1 LNMENWTRW
10 NRSGP
15 ANPIF
20 LCAYLCVRELPGRGS
35 HVKDLTISRGSRCSS
50 PRCGEALYA
59 VRVLAKQPAFA
70 NVKLPAREYSRT
82 VDVTPF
88 LFPPHWRPYGTAMN
102 VTTLPGRVVLPH
114 T

>member
-1 LNMENWTRW
+1 MENWTRW

-59 VRVLAKQPAFA
+59 VRVLARQPAFA
-70 NVKLPAREYSRT
+70 NIKLPAREWSERGRRDIDHRT
-82 VDVTPF
+82 
-88 LFPPHWRPYGTAMN
+88 RGA
-102 VTTLPGRVVLPH
+102 RVSTGSERINTFGL
-114 T
+114 